1 MSEAPRAPD
10 AAGRAARL
18 AAPLLIGIAVLAAWE
33 GAVRAWEVK
42 HYVLPGPVL
51 IAETLVRDW
60 QTLLPS
66 LLNTMKT
73 ALGAF
78 LCAAL
83 GGLGIAILF
92 ARSRWL
98 EASLFPYAVIVQVT
112 PVVSIA
118 PLIIIWVKDVEI
130 ALLICAWI
138 VAFFPVVA
146 NTTLGLKSAD
156 HNLLNLFELYGA
168 SRRQVLWRLRLPGAL
183 PHYLSSLRIA
193 GGLALIGAVVAEFVA
208 GAGGA
213 ASGLA
218 WRILESGYRLNIPRM
233 FAALLLISLAG
244 IAVFAALGWLQ
255 HAVLQALARKRGGPG
270 ELRGDYALAGA
281 SGSVRR
287 TKPSIRPSIRAIRPS
302 TCPIRPST
310 CAIRPSTCPICS
322 STPAIRPSTRPIRSR
337 SPDISP
343 TRIR

>member
-1 MSEAPRAPD
+1 MSGEPPAPPAGGT
-10 AAGRAARL
+10 AQATGRAARL
-18 AAPLLIGIAVLAAWE
+18 IAPLLIGIAVLAAWE

-51 IAETLVRDW
+51 ILETLAKDW

-66 LLNTMKT
+66 LLHTMKT

-78 LCAAL
+78 LLAAL

-98 EASLFPYAVIVQVT
+98 EASLFPYAVIIQVT

-118 PLIIIWVKDVEI
+118 PLIIVWVENIEI
-130 ALLICAWI
+130 ALLVCAWI

-156 HNLLNLFELYGA
+156 HNLRNLFELYGA
-168 SRRQVLWRLRLPGAL
+168 SRRQVLWRLRLPSAL
-183 PHYLSSLRIA
+183 PYYLSSLRIA

-208 GAGGA
+208 GTGGT

-244 IAVFAALGWLQ
+244 IAIFAALGWLQ
-255 HAVLQALARKRGGPG
+255 HAI
-270 ELRGDYALAGA
+270 LRRWHESAA
-281 SGSVRR
+281 VREN
-287 TKPSIRPSIRAIRPS
+287 
-302 TCPIRPST
+302 
-310 CAIRPSTCPICS
+310 
-322 STPAIRPSTRPIRSR
+322 
-337 SPDISP
+337 
-343 TRIR
+343 

>member
-1 MSEAPRAPD
+1 MSGD
-10 AAGRAARL
+10 ARSPSRVGDATGRAARL
-18 AAPLLIGIAVLAAWE
+18 VAPLLLGIVFLAVWE
-33 GAVRAWEVK
+33 GVVRAYEVK
-42 HYVLPGPVL
+42 HYILPGPVL
-51 IAETLVRDW
+51 ILETLVRDW
-60 QTLLPS
+60 HTLLPS

-78 LCAAL
+78 VLAAL

-112 PVVSIA
+112 PVVAIA
-118 PLIIIWVKDVEI
+118 PLIIIWVKDTEI

-156 HNLLNLFELYGA
+156 HNLRNLFELYGA
-168 SRRQVLWRLRLPGAL
+168 NRRQMLWRLRLPSAL
-183 PHYLSSLRIA
+183 PYYLSSLRIA

-208 GAGGA
+208 GTGGT

-218 WRILESGYRLNIPRM
+218 YRILESGYRLNIPRM

-244 IAVFAALGWLQ
+244 IAIFAALGWLQ
-255 HAVLQALARKRGGPG
+255 HAILRRWHESAVAR
-270 ELRGDYALAGA
+270 EN
-281 SGSVRR
+281 
-287 TKPSIRPSIRAIRPS
+287 
-302 TCPIRPST
+302 
-310 CAIRPSTCPICS
+310 
-322 STPAIRPSTRPIRSR
+322 
-337 SPDISP
+337 
-343 TRIR
+343 